1 MWQAI
6 FVSLRADLS
15 GLGNRQQYFLKLV
28 ERRLVRNSEA
38 SDNCLL
44 LCCRVAFFF
53 FSTELSA
60 ALFGDLFA
68 VNLVIKAEAYV
79 QLSLNAILH
88 SLDTADGA
96 FDALLNTEQ
105 RHRHDML
112 HVRASTVQEIWKL
125 CSKVRDALLAR
136 GFVVKFAQSTR
147 RSAFFVA

>member
-1 MWQAI
+1 ME
-6 FVSLRADLS
+6 
-15 GLGNRQQYFLKLV
+15 LV

-44 LCCRVAFFF
+44 LCCRVALFF

-68 VNLVIKAEAYV
+68 VNLVIKAGAYV

-112 HVRASTVQEIWKL
+112 HVRALHRSGST
-125 CSKVRDALLAR
+125 
-136 GFVVKFAQSTR
+136 
-147 RSAFFVA
+147 